1 MIDQFGRDISYL
13 RLSITERCTLRCDY
27 CRAGEGVCPR
37 REELSAKDF
46 IRVAQACAALGIR
59 KIRLTGGEPLLRKDL
74 IEIILGLAAIE
85 GIQELTMT
93 TNAQMLPGQ
102 ARALKAAGLDRI
114 NISLDSL
121 NENRYMKITNGGNL
135 DAVLTG
141 INEALNADL
150 QPVRINAVIVRGR
163 NDDEVDDF
171 IALTRDKPLEVRFI
185 ELMPIG
191 ALGQDE
197 SMRVSS
203 DKLLAERPWLKPIP
217 PRFPGQVARDYAV
230 EGYQGRVGF
239 ISPVSHQF
247 CSDCNRIRVMSDGTL
262 RPCLGNNGEY
272 PLKEA
277 LAQDDQVLLKVIK
290 QAIKHKPAGH
300 QFHRGFVSEKNMSQ
314 IGG

>member
-13 RLSITERCTLRCDY
+13 RLSLTERCMLRCDY
-27 CRAGEGVCPR
+27 CRADEGICPR
-37 REELSAKDF
+37 REELSANEF
-46 IRVAQACAALGIR
+46 IRIARACAALGIR

-74 IEIILGLAAIE
+74 IEIIQGLSALE

-93 TNAQMLPGQ
+93 SNAQMLPGQ
-102 ARALKAAGLDRI
+102 ARALKAAGLKRI

-121 NENRYMKITNGGNL
+121 NEARYYKMTKGDLRLVLAGID
-135 DAVLTG
+135 DALR
-141 INEALNADL
+141 ADL
-150 QPVRINAVIVRGR
+150 QPVRINIVLVRGR

-171 IALTRDKPLEVRFI
+171 IALTRESPLEVRFI

-197 SMRVSS
+197 HMRVSS
-203 DKLLAERPWLKPIP
+203 DEILAARPWLRPVP
-217 PRFPGQVARDYAV
+217 PRYPAQVARDYAV

-247 CSDCNRIRVMSDGTL
+247 CADCNRIRVMSDGML
-262 RPCLGNNGEY
+262 RPCLGNNLEY

-277 LAQDDQVLLKVIK
+277 LAQGDDALLAVLRQGIE
-290 QAIKHKPAGH
+290 HKPVGH
-300 QFHRGFVSEKNMSQ
+300 YFNQGFISEKNMSR

>member
-1 MIDQFGRDISYL
+1 MIDQFGRNISYL

-27 CRAGEGVCPR
+27 CRAGEGICPR
-37 REELSAKDF
+37 REELKAKDF
-46 IRVAQACAALGIR
+46 IRIAQACASLGIR

-102 ARALKAAGLDRI
+102 SRALKAAGLDRI

-121 NENRYMKITNGGNL
+121 NENRYQKMTNGGSLN
-135 DAVLTG
+135 AVLTG
-141 INEALNADL
+141 INEALHADL
-150 QPVRINAVIVRGR
+150 QPVRINAVIVHGR

-171 IALTRDKPLEVRFI
+171 IALTRDNPLEVRFI

-191 ALGQDE
+191 ALGQNE
-197 SMRVSS
+197 SMRVSN
-203 DKLLAERPWLKPIP
+203 DKLIAERPWLKPIP
-217 PRFPGQVARDYAV
+217 PRFPEQVARDYAV

-247 CSDCNRIRVMSDGTL
+247 CTDCNRIRVMSDGML
-262 RPCLGNNGEY
+262 RPCLGNNIEY

-277 LAQDDQVLLKVIK
+277 LAQNDEALLKVIR
-290 QAIKHKPAGH
+290 QGIKHKPAGH
-300 QFHRGFVSEKNMSQ
+300 QFLHGFISEKNMSQ

>member
-27 CRAGEGVCPR
+27 CRAGEGICPR

-46 IRVAQACAALGIR
+46 IRIAQTCAVLGIR

-74 IEIILGLAAIE
+74 IEIIQGLAAIE

-102 ARALKAAGLDRI
+102 SRALKAAGLNRI

-121 NENRYMKITNGGNL
+121 KAARYFEMTRGDLNL
-135 DAVLTG
+135 VLAGIDDALH
-141 INEALNADL
+141 ADL
-150 QPVRINAVIVRGR
+150 QPVRINAVLVHGR
-163 NDDEVDDF
+163 NDDEVDNF

-191 ALGQDE
+191 TLGQDE
-197 SMRVSS
+197 SMRVSN
-203 DKLLAERPWLKPIP
+203 DKLLAKRPWLQPIP

-247 CSDCNRIRVMSDGTL
+247 CTDCNRIRVMSDGML
-262 RPCLGNNGEY
+262 RPCLGNNLEY

-277 LAQDDQVLLKVIK
+277 LAKGDDALMEVIR
-290 QAIKHKPAGH
+290 QAIEHKPAGH
-300 QFHRGFVSEKNMSQ
+300 QFHQGFLSEKNMSR

>member
-1 MIDQFGRDISYL
+1 LIDQFGRDISYL

-27 CRAGEGVCPR
+27 CRAGEGICPR
-37 REELSAKDF
+37 REELKARDF
-46 IRVAQACAALGIR
+46 IRIAQTCAALGIN

-74 IEIILGLAAIE
+74 IEIIQGLAAIE

-102 ARALKAAGLDRI
+102 ARALKAAGLNRI

-121 NENRYMKITNGGNL
+121 KAARYFEMTRGDLNQVLAGID
-135 DAVLTG
+135 DALHAG
-141 INEALNADL
+141 L
-150 QPVRINAVIVRGR
+150 QPVRINAVLVHGR
-163 NDDEVDDF
+163 NDDEVDNF

-197 SMRVSS
+197 SMRVSN
-203 DKLLAERPWLKPIP
+203 DKLLAKRPWLQPIP

-247 CSDCNRIRVMSDGTL
+247 CTDCNRIRVMSDGML
-262 RPCLGNNGEY
+262 RPCLGNNLEY

-277 LAQDDQVLLKVIK
+277 LAKGDDALMEVIRH
-290 QAIKHKPAGH
+290 AIEHKPAGH
-300 QFHRGFVSEKNMSQ
+300 QFHQGFLSEKNMSQ

>member
-1 MIDQFGRDISYL
+1 LIDQFGRDISYL

-27 CRAGEGVCPR
+27 CRAGEGICPR

-46 IRVAQACAALGIR
+46 IRIAQTCAVLGIR

-74 IEIILGLAAIE
+74 IEIIQGLAAIE

-102 ARALKAAGLDRI
+102 SRALKAAGLNRI

-121 NENRYMKITNGGNL
+121 KAARYFEMTRGDLNL
-135 DAVLTG
+135 VLAGIDDALH
-141 INEALNADL
+141 ADL
-150 QPVRINAVIVRGR
+150 QPVRINAVLVHGR
-163 NDDEVDDF
+163 NDDEVDNF

-191 ALGQDE
+191 TLGQDE
-197 SMRVSS
+197 SMRVSN
-203 DKLLAERPWLKPIP
+203 DKLLAKRPWLQPIP

-247 CSDCNRIRVMSDGTL
+247 CTDCNRIRVMSDGML
-262 RPCLGNNGEY
+262 RPCLGNNLEY

-277 LAQDDQVLLKVIK
+277 LAKGDDALMEVIR
-290 QAIKHKPAGH
+290 QAIEHKPAGH
-300 QFHRGFVSEKNMSQ
+300 QFHQGFLSEKNMSR

>member
-13 RLSITERCTLRCDY
+13 RLSLTERCTLRCDY
-27 CRAGEGVCPR
+27 CRADEGICPR
-37 REELSAKDF
+37 REELTAGEF
-46 IRVAQACAALGIR
+46 IRVAQACAALDIR

-74 IEIILGLAAIE
+74 IEIIQGVAAIQ

-121 NENRYMKITNGGNL
+121 DENRYLKMTRGGNL
-135 DAVLTG
+135 SAVLVG
-141 INEALNADL
+141 INEALQADL
-150 QPVRINAVIVRGR
+150 QPVRINVVLVHGH
-163 NDDEVDDF
+163 NDDEVDNF

-197 SMRVSS
+197 SKRISN
-203 DKLLAERPWLKPIP
+203 DKLLTARPWLQPIP
-217 PRFPGQVARDYAV
+217 PRFPEQVARDYAV

-247 CSDCNRIRVMSDGTL
+247 CTGCNRIRVMSDGML
-262 RPCLGNNGEY
+262 RPCLGNNLEF

-277 LAQDDQVLLKVIK
+277 LAQDDDALLEVIR
-290 QAIKHKPAGH
+290 QGIEHKPAGH
-300 QFHRGFVSEKNMSQ
+300 QFHRGFLSEKNMSR